1 MATGF
6 VSRFKG
12 KITADALWYKGWNF
26 DVSTPAAASTASAY
40 QVLNVISSSG
50 ADVRTL
56 QAPKS
61 GIREIIAIT
70 AVATAT
76 FVKAAAG
83 TNFGLMGTSTMIVMK
98 STVQM
103 TVALVG
109 LSSIQWAVE
118 SVWSTS
124 TTAIPQPTWSTT
136 T

>member
-6 VSRFKG
+6 VQRFKG
-12 KITADALWYKGWNF
+12 KIACDALWYKGWNL
-26 DVSTPAAASTASAY
+26 DVSTPAAASTALAF

-61 GIREIIAIT
+61 GVKEVIAIT

-76 FVKAAAG
+76 FVKAAPG
-83 TNFGLMGTSTMIVMK
+83 TSFGLMGTSTMIVMK

>member
-6 VSRFKG
+6 VQRFKG

-26 DVSTPAAASTASAY
+26 DVSTPAAASTASAF
-40 QVLNVISSSG
+40 QILNVISATG

-61 GIREIIAIT
+61 GIKEVIAIT
-70 AVATAT
+70 QVSSAT
-76 FVKAAAG
+76 FIKAAAG

-98 STVQM
+98 STIQM